1 MDHSA
6 ENGTKDCDEVLE
18 GRGLLAKRPEQTK
31 HAKARSAEEMVPLLG
46 WSLSRTGCDKGK
58 NGRK

>member
-31 HAKARSAEEMVPLLG
+31 HAKARSAEEMVPLF
-46 WSLSRTGCDKGK
+46 RMEPF
-58 NGRK
+58 